1 MIEQNS
7 VLSVPPWSNFFASW
21 MRMIDPDEVKPR
33 MDANEREYNARV
45 LHSRLIAFARILR
58 DKLNPI

>member
-1 MIEQNS
+1 MIEQIS
-7 VLSVPPWSNFFASW
+7 VFSVPLCFNAFASW

-45 LHSRLIAFARILR
+45 FH
-58 DKLNPI
+58 